1 MQLVDFAIRRRV
13 TIAMATVAVTLLG
26 AISLSRLKV
35 NLLPDLSYPTLTI
48 RTELPGAAPLEVEN
62 LITRP
67 IEEAAGVIR
76 NVRTVRSVS
85 RSGQS
90 DVVLEFLWGT
100 DMDFAGIDVRERLDL
115 LQLPLEATRP
125 LLLRFDPSTEPVLR
139 MALVDETQRAN
150 GVTAAERLKFLR
162 RFADDRLK
170 PEIEAVEGSAA
181 VKVSGGY
188 EDEIQ
193 VFVDQQRLAQL
204 RLSIQQVAAR
214 IGAENVNLS
223 GGRLEQGSQRF
234 LVRTVNEFESLED
247 MANAVV
253 ATLDGQP
260 VYLRDVARV
269 ERGHKDRTAITRLDG
284 RECIELAVYKE
295 GDANTVQLSNLVKDR
310 IETLRKTLPPE
321 TALVDVYDQAE
332 FIDSAIGDVRDAALW
347 GGLLSILVL
356 YFFLRDARATV
367 VTGIVIP
374 VTVVGIFVLMY
385 AFDLT
390 LNVMSLGGIALSV
403 GMLVDNSV
411 VILEAIARKREQGM
425 APLEAARRGTAE
437 VAMAVT
443 ASTLTSVAVFF
454 PMVFVSGIAGQ
465 LFRDQALTV
474 TFAQLL
480 SLLVGLTLVPMLA
493 ALREAAAERS
503 GVLAPAAHGDADAAA
518 PRPRRNVVVR
528 ALAASVRLVVR
539 ALRALVRLFRWSA
552 AGLAK
557 VLGFVLRPFVWVT
570 QRGFAALDQRYPAM
584 LRWSLD
590 HRAAVLVVAFGA
602 FALTVA
608 ALPRLA
614 TELIPHLS
622 QGEFTVKLRLAAGTP
637 LESTDRAMVLVREAA
652 AELPSVERA
661 YAVAGTGNRLD
672 ANPVDSGENTGTLD
686 VKLADPAAEADS
698 IAALRER
705 LQALPGVQSE
715 FSRPALFTL
724 ATPIEIVLAG
734 YDLDRLGVAAN
745 AVRLGLEESGA
756 FRDIRST
763 IEAGH
768 PEIQI
773 VFDQERA
780 SQLGLTTR
788 DVADRVVSNVRGD
801 VATRYRLQEK
811 KIDVLVRSVDTR
823 AASIEQVRNLIVN
836 PGAERPVPLS
846 AVADVR
852 LATGPAEVRRANQ
865 ERVAVISA
873 APASTDLGAA
883 TAIAERIVA
892 AATLPA
898 GIAATVTGQS
908 EEMQQSFRSL
918 ALAFALAVFLVYLV
932 MASQFESLLHPFVI
946 LFTIPMGLIGAI
958 WGLFATGA
966 TLNAIALIGVIML
979 AGIVVN
985 NAIVLVDAIN
995 QARERGSARLDA
1007 IIEAGRTR
1015 LRPILITAVSTI
1027 LGLTPM
1033 AIGVGE
1039 GAEIRRP
1046 MAITV
1051 IGGILVATVLTL
1063 IVIPVLYAVLDR
1075 KRYAAPAAGTLAA
1088 AGSEGAA

>member
-1 MQLVDFAIRRRV
+1 M
-13 TIAMATVAVTLLG
+13 
-26 AISLSRLKV
+26 
-35 NLLPDLSYPTLTI
+35 
-48 RTELPGAAPLEVEN
+48 
-62 LITRP
+62 
-67 IEEAAGVIR
+67 
-76 NVRTVRSVS
+76 RTVRSVS

-90 DVVLEFLWGT
+90 DVILEFVWGT
-100 DMDFAGIDVRERLDL
+100 DMDFAGIEVRERIDL

-139 MALVDETQRAN
+139 IALVDESTRDTPA
-150 GVTAAERLKFLR
+150 AAERLKFLR

-170 PEIEAVEGSAA
+170 PEIEAIEGSAA
-181 VKVSGGY
+181 VKVSGGF

-193 VFVDQQRLAQL
+193 IYVDQQRLAQL
-204 RLSIQQVAAR
+204 RLSIEQVAAR

-223 GGRLEQGSQRF
+223 GGRLEQGLQRF

-247 MANAVV
+247 MANAVI
-253 ATLDGQP
+253 ATVNGQP
-260 VYLRDVARV
+260 VYLKDVARV

-295 GDANTVQLSNLVKDR
+295 GDANTVQLSSGVNQRL
-310 IETLRKTLPPE
+310 ETLKKTLPTE
-321 TALVDVYDQAE
+321 TALVSVYDQAQ
-332 FIDSAIGDVRDAALW
+332 FISSAIGDVRDAALW
-347 GGLLSILVL
+347 GGLLSVLVL
-356 YFFLRDARATV
+356 YFFLKDARATV

-411 VILEAIARKREQGM
+411 VILEAIARKREAGLG
-425 APLEAARRGTAE
+425 PLEAARAGTAE

-493 ALREAAAERS
+493 ALRDR
-503 GVLAPAAHGDADAAA
+503 VRADAAA
-518 PRPRRNVVVR
+518 P
-528 ALAASVRLVVR
+528 ATAG
-539 ALRALVRLFRWSA
+539 SA
-552 AGLAK
+552 ARRRYLARG
-557 VLGFVLRPFVWVT
+557 LGFVVRQIRRGAAFLESGLAFLLRPFVIAT
-570 QRGFAALDQRYPAM
+570 QTSFVALDRRYPDM
-584 LRWSLD
+584 LRWSLA
-590 HRAAVLVVAFGA
+590 HRAIVLGA
-602 FALTVA
+602 AIGVFALTLVV
-608 ALPRLA
+608 LPRLG

-622 QGEFTVKLRLAAGTP
+622 QGEFSVKLRLPAGTP
-637 LESTDRAMVLVREAA
+637 LESTDRAMVLVREATA
-652 AELPSVERA
+652 DLPAVTRA
-661 YAVAGTGNRLD
+661 YGVAGTGNRLD
-672 ANPVDSGENTGTLD
+672 ANPVDSGENTGKLD
-686 VKLADPAAEADS
+686 VTLAEPAAES
-698 IAALRER
+698 TVMSALRER
-705 LQALPGVQSE
+705 LANLAGVQSE
-715 FSRPALFTL
+715 FSRPALVTL
-724 ATPIEIVLAG
+724 ATPIEVVLAG
-734 YDLDRLGVAAN
+734 YDLERLGAAAN
-745 AVRLGLEESGA
+745 AVRARMDASGQ
-756 FRDIRST
+756 FRDIRSS
-763 IEAGH
+763 IEGGH

-788 DVADRVVSNVRGD
+788 DIADGIVSNVRGD
-801 VATRYRLQEK
+801 VATRYRWRDK

-823 AASIEQVRNLIVN
+823 AASLEQVANLIVN
-836 PGAERPVPLS
+836 PGSERPVTLG

-852 LATGPAEVRRANQ
+852 LATGPSEVRRANQ

-873 APASTDLGAA
+873 APVGVDLGAA
-883 TAIAERIVA
+883 TARAERIVA
-892 AATLPA
+892 DTALPA
-898 GIAATVTGQS
+898 GVTATVTGQS
-908 EEMQQSFRSL
+908 EEMRESFRSL

-946 LFTIPMGLIGAI
+946 LFTIPMGLIGAV
-958 WGLFATGA
+958 WALFAVGT
-966 TLNAIALIGVIML
+966 TLNAIALIGLIML

-985 NAIVLVDAIN
+985 NAIVLIDAIN
-995 QARERGSARLDA
+995 QARERGREKIEA
-1007 IIEAGRTR
+1007 ILEAGRTR

-1027 LGLTPM
+1027 LGLLPM

-1046 MAITV
+1046 MAVTV

-1075 KRYAAPAAGTLAA
+1075 KRYVEIPASGALSAP
-1088 AGSEGAA
+1088 SEGTA